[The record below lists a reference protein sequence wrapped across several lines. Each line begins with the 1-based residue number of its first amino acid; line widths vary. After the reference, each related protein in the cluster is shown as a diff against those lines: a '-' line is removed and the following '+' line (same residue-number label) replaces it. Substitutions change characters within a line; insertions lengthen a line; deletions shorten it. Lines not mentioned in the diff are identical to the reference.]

1 MVEPTSWKWRERFY
15 TSARMFFS
23 PSTTLFRFSVSH
35 TTFTLS
41 ILSSPLIIRTK
52 NSNSPH
58 SIFVLLGQFRWLP
71 QIGMVPQPL
80 SLSCSLS
87 LPLSAVAFGSTHL
100 VRSWIW
106 FVFVFILLFL
116 LVVFFLKSNHS
127 FYRCW
132 LWVLDLWVCWLWVD
146 LWICWFWVWDI
157 YWFMG
162 RRLCW
167 RRRRVQILANL
178 SFWKK
183 VKQCYQKDV
192 SVLVQLPI
200 DATILWLYC
209 DYKLSKLSLM
219 L

>member
-23 PSTTLFRFSVSH
+23 PSTTLFRFSMSH

-52 NSNSPH
+52 NNNSPH

-116 LVVFFLKSNHS
+116 LVVFFFFNPIIHFIGLLIMG
-127 FYRCW
+127 FG
-132 LWVLDLWVCWLWVD
+132 
-146 LWICWFWVWDI
+146 
-157 YWFMG
+157 FMG
-162 RRLCW
+162 LLIMGRLMDLL
-167 RRRRVQILANL
+167 ILGL
-178 SFWKK
+178 RHILIYGEKIVLTKK
-183 VKQCYQKDV
+183 KSSDF
-192 SVLVQLPI
+192 I
-200 DATILWLYC
+200 
-209 DYKLSKLSLM
+209 
-219 L
+219 